1 MNMHASDIAHSA
13 LVVSD
18 LRIEFRTDGGW
29 REAVSGV
36 GFELRKAEILGLVG
50 ESGCGKSTVAYGL
63 LRLLP
68 ANARLASGSVRFGRK
83 DLVELPEDEIRRLR
97 GSTLG
102 MIFQNPMTALDPVY
116 RIGAQIEE
124 SLREHLGIGRAEAR
138 KGALELLHSV
148 AIPAPE
154 ERLNAYPHEL
164 SGGMRQRVALA
175 IAIACQPKVLIA
187 DEPTTALDVT
197 IQAQILRLI
206 RALLVEKR
214 GAGVLLITHDL
225 GVVARYCDRV
235 AIMYAGEIV
244 ETGDVEAIFTDP
256 LHPYTRA
263 LLNAAPSNKAAR
275 GQLATI
281 AGRVPGLAERPLGCR
296 FRSRCVSA
304 REACGRPES
313 PPRIKFSRDREVA
326 CVLHARG

>member
-1 MNMHASDIAHSA
+1 MNMHLSDATDSA
-13 LVVSD
+13 LFVSD
-18 LRIEFRTDGGW
+18 LRIEFRTDDGW

-36 GFELRKAEILGLVG
+36 NFELRKAEILGLVG

-68 ANARLASGSVRFGRK
+68 ANARLSSGAIRFRKK
-83 DLVELPEDEIRRLR
+83 DLVAVPDDEIRRLR
-97 GSTLG
+97 GSSLG

-124 SLREHLGIGRAEAR
+124 SLREHLGLGRADAR
-138 KGALELLHSV
+138 RGTLELLRSV
-148 AIPAPE
+148 AIPAAE
-154 ERLNAYPHEL
+154 QRVNAYPYQL

-175 IAIACQPKVLIA
+175 IAIACQPEVLIA

-206 RALLVEKR
+206 RTLLVERR

-225 GVVARYCDRV
+225 GVVARFCDRV
-235 AIMYAGEIV
+235 AVMYAGEIV
-244 ETGDVEAIFTDP
+244 ETGDVEAVFTNP

-263 LLNAAPSNKAAR
+263 LLGAFPSSKAPR
-275 GQLATI
+275 GQLPTI
-281 AGRVPGLAERPLGCR
+281 QGRVPGLAERPVGCR
-296 FRSRCVSA
+296 FRSRCASA
-304 REACGRPES
+304 TDVCGRPDS
-313 PPRIKFSRDREVA
+313 PPRIKLSSGREVA
-326 CVLHARG
+326 CVLHAGR

>member
-1 MNMHASDIAHSA
+1 MNMHASDAADSA
-13 LVVSD
+13 LAVSN
-18 LRIEFRTDGGW
+18 LRIEFQTDGEW

-36 GFELRKAEILGLVG
+36 NFELRKAEILGLVG
-50 ESGCGKSTVAYGL
+50 ESGCGKSTVAYGV

-68 ANARLASGSVRFGRK
+68 SNARLASGRIHFGKK
-83 DLVELPEDEIRRLR
+83 DLATAPEEEIRRLR
-97 GSTLG
+97 GSSLG

-116 RIGAQIEE
+116 RIGTQIEE
-124 SLREHLGIGRAEAR
+124 SLREHLGLGRVDAR
-138 KGALELLHSV
+138 KGALALLRNV
-148 AIPAPE
+148 AIPAAE

-175 IAIACQPKVLIA
+175 IAIACQPEVLIA

-197 IQAQILRLI
+197 IQAQILGLI
-206 RALLVEKR
+206 RTLLVEKR

-225 GVVARYCDRV
+225 GVVARFCDRV

-244 ETGDVEAIFTDP
+244 ETGSVDTIFADP

-263 LLNAAPSNKAAR
+263 LLGASPSDKILR

-281 AGRVPGLAERPLGCR
+281 PGRVPKLAERPPGCR
-296 FRSRCVSA
+296 FRPRCANA
-304 REACGRPES
+304 REVCGRPDS
-313 PPRIKFSRDREVA
+313 PPRIKLSRDREVA
-326 CVLHARG
+326 CVLHVDR

>member
-1 MNMHASDIAHSA
+1 MNMHASDAAETA
-13 LVVSD
+13 LAVSD

-36 GFELRKAEILGLVG
+36 SFELRKAEILGLVG
-50 ESGCGKSTVAYGL
+50 ESGCGKSTLAYSL

-68 ANARLASGSVRFGRK
+68 TTARLASGSIRFGRK

-97 GSTLG
+97 GSSLG

-116 RIGAQIEE
+116 RIGVQIEE
-124 SLREHLGIGRAEAR
+124 SLREHLGVGRADAR
-138 KGALELLHSV
+138 KRALELLRRV

-175 IAIACQPKVLIA
+175 IAIACQPEVLIA

-225 GVVARYCDRV
+225 GVVARFCDRV

-244 ETGDVEAIFTDP
+244 ETGEVEAIFAHP

-263 LLNAAPSNKAAR
+263 LLGAAPSNRVPR
-275 GQLATI
+275 GQLANI
-281 AGRVPGLAERPLGCR
+281 LGRVPGLAERPLGCS
-296 FRSRCVSA
+296 FRLRCTSA
-304 REACGRPES
+304 REVCGRLNS
-313 PPRIKFSRDREVA
+313 PPRIKLSRDREVA
-326 CVLHARG
+326 CVLHADP